1 MINIILAALIGS
13 LLGVITGIIPGIH
26 VNLLSVIIVALGSL
40 YLNIFEPLTISIFI
54 LAIAISHTF
63 CKAIPATFLGV
74 AEENTIFNLLPS
86 QKMLIEGQGYEAVKL
101 TIIGSLLGAFAII
114 LVSPLLLISIDNI
127 YSYVKNYIPYLLI
140 LSSLFLIY
148 KEKNKMW
155 ALVIFILSGIFG
167 ILTFNVPN
175 IKEVL
180 LPMLSGLFGL
190 STILLSLKDKVKVP
204 KQNINKDKIKD
215 LNLHKSIS
223 IGLIASLLVGFL
235 PGLGSAQGAA
245 IATSVSK
252 KNSNKTLLV
261 ILGSIDTIIM
271 VMSIIAF
278 YSIERARSGA
288 IVAITRFIPQFDLN
302 TIILFMGVTLIGAGV
317 SAIITLYLTRFIANK
332 IYKLNYRKIGIIVSI
347 FIILLVAIVSGPL
360 GLFILLISTIIGTL
374 PIFLSVSRSQL
385 MGCLIIPV
393 IIYLL

>member
-1 MINIILAALIGS
+1 MINIILSALIGS
-13 LLGVITGIIPGIH
+13 LLGVITGIIPGVH
-26 VNLLSVIIVALGSL
+26 VNLLATIIVALSGL
-40 YLNIFEPLTISIFI
+40 YLGVFSPLTISIFI

-86 QKMLIEGQGYEAVKL
+86 HKMLLEGKGYEAVKL
-101 TIIGSLLGAFAII
+101 TIIGSLFGAVAII
-114 LVSPLLLISIDNI
+114 LISPLLLISIDKVYPI
-127 YSYVKNYIPYLLI
+127 IKNYIPYLLI
-140 LSSLFLIY
+140 ISSLFLIY
-148 KEKNKMW
+148 KEKFRSW
-155 ALVIFILSGIFG
+155 AFVIFIISGIFG

-190 STILLSLKDKVKVP
+190 SSILLSLKDKIKVS
-204 KQNINKDKIKD
+204 KQEINKEKIKD
-215 LNLHKSIS
+215 LKLPKSIG

-245 IATSVSK
+245 IATSMSK
-252 KNSNKTLLV
+252 KISTKATLV

-271 VMSIIAF
+271 IMSIIAF

-288 IVAITRFIPQFDLN
+288 IVAITRFIPKFDVN
-302 TIILFMGVTLIGAGV
+302 TIILFMGVTLLSAGI
-317 SAIITLYLTRFIANK
+317 SSIITLYATRFIANK
-332 IYKLNYRKIGIIVSI
+332 ISKLNYKKIGIIVSI
-347 FIILLVAIVSGPL
+347 FIVLLVAIVSGPI

-374 PIFLSVSRSQL
+374 PVFFKVSRSQL

>member
-1 MINIILAALIGS
+1 
-13 LLGVITGIIPGIH
+13 
-26 VNLLSVIIVALGSL
+26 
-40 YLNIFEPLTISIFI
+40 
-54 LAIAISHTF
+54 
-63 CKAIPATFLGV
+63 
-74 AEENTIFNLLPS
+74 
-86 QKMLIEGQGYEAVKL
+86 
-101 TIIGSLLGAFAII
+101 
-114 LVSPLLLISIDNI
+114 
-127 YSYVKNYIPYLLI
+127 
-140 LSSLFLIY
+140 
-148 KEKNKMW
+148 MW

-204 KQNINKDKIKD
+204 KQNINQDKIKD
-215 LNLHKSIS
+215 LKLHKSIS

-374 PIFLSVSRSQL
+374 PIFLGVSRSQL

>member
-26 VNLLSVIIVALGSL
+26 VNLLSAIIVVLGSL

-374 PIFLSVSRSQL
+374 PIFLGVSRSQL